1 MKAGNDSWGNGV
13 NDSIEP
19 QRTAIDVLVAAP
31 FPSVRRGLA
40 ALLSE
45 FADLA
50 PREAERSTGG
60 AEPDVMVRY
69 ISNGSLDEDSEE
81 AWRDEK
87 PIVYVV
93 EGMLAELPELA
104 DRAVALVP
112 AEADAAALH
121 AAVIAVSNGL
131 TVVDTTLATS
141 AGITWRQPL
150 PPSSQPGD
158 QLTPRE
164 VEVLNLVAQGWPN
177 KTIANALG
185 ISEHTV
191 KFHVGSILGKL
202 GAESRTEAVTIAT
215 RRGLVVI

>member
-1 MKAGNDSWGNGV
+1 MSDA
-13 NDSIEP
+13 IEP
-19 QRTAIDVLVAAP
+19 QLAAIDVLVVAP
-31 FPSVRRGLA
+31 FPSVRRGLS

-45 FADLA
+45 FPNLA
-50 PREAERSTGG
+50 PRDAESGTGDADPG
-60 AEPDVMVRY
+60 VVVRY
-69 ISNGSLDEDSEE
+69 VSNGSLSSDADERWSAE
-81 AWRDEK
+81 A
-87 PIVYVV
+87 PVV
-93 EGMLAELPELA
+93 FVIEGMLAELPDLA

-131 TVVDTTLATS
+131 SVVDTTFAAS
-141 AGITWRQPL
+141 AGIIWRQPL
-150 PPSSQPGD
+150 PPSSETGD
-158 QLTPRE
+158 LLTARE